1 MHSQRPRGTDDF
13 NATLSECEC
22 EELQRRLAALVA
34 VAMAGTA
41 LAAEAK
47 GLSARD
53 RRLLLNV
60 FQTLY
65 SPKAFSLQM
74 QLDANQQNH

>member
-13 NATLSECEC
+13 NATLS
-22 EELQRRLAALVA
+22 ELQRRLAALVA